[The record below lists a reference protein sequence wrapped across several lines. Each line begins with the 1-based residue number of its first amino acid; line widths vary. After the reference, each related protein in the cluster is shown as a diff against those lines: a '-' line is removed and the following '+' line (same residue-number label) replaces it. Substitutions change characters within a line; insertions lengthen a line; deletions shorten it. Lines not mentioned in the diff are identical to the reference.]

1 MVPFSNIVVSN
12 YYHHHNHHWVDVV
25 SRGWAKT
32 SARRLQ
38 VSLYCAVLCQIV
50 SLQYLSRSSFHP
62 CRIFLPH
69 GLQVVTREVRRS
81 SFRRLICPAQDDF
94 IFLTF
99 LIICMTFVL
108 SLTHMLVFLYLYVIL
123 SIHLSNLV
131 CATAI
136 LFCACLVS
144 VLGPYS

>member
-12 YYHHHNHHWVDVV
+12 YYHHHNHHHHHHHHHHHWVDVV

-32 SARRLQ
+32 SACRLQ
-38 VSLYCAVLCQIV
+38 VSLSCAALCQV
-50 SLQYLSRSSFHP
+50 VLLQYLSRSSLHRLAGLP
-62 CRIFLPH
+62 CRLFLSYY

-99 LIICMTFVL
+99 LIICMTFIL
-108 SLTHMLVFLYLYVIL
+108 SLTQMLVFL
-123 SIHLSNLV
+123 
-131 CATAI
+131 
-136 LFCACLVS
+136 
-144 VLGPYS
+144 